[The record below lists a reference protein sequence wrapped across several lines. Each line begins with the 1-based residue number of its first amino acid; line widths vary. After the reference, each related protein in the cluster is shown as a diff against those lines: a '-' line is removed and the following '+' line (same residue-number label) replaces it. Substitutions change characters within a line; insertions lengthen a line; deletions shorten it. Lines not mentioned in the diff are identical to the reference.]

1 MPLNHKTGYP
11 MSLIAARLNRIKP
24 SPSSMASQRA
34 RELIAAG
41 CDIISLT
48 SGEPDFD
55 TPAHVCEAVI
65 SAMAA
70 SKTKYTDVG
79 GTPELKAAIINKF
92 KRDNHLDFVENEV
105 IVGTGGKQIIFNALM
120 CTVEVGDEVI
130 VPAPYWVSYPDI
142 VLLADGKP
150 VVVPCLAQNGFKL
163 SAEDLE
169 RAITPRTR
177 WLVLNAPNNP
187 SGATYTETELRKL
200 ADVLLKHPHVWIMTD
215 DIYEH
220 ILYDDRKFSTIAQVE
235 PALKE
240 RTLTINGVSKAYAM
254 TGWRIGYGGA
264 PAALIK
270 AMVKLQSQSTSNP
283 SSISQAAAVSALNG
297 PQDFISERT
306 KIFQQRRNMIVSEL
320 NTIPGVTCHLPEG
333 AFYAFPSC
341 VGVMGKTTSKGKR
354 LTTDEEFVLYLLEE
368 QNLAVLQGGAYGVSP
383 FFRISFATSMAQLE
397 EGCRRLRLAC
407 EALR

>member
-1 MPLNHKTGYP
+1 
-11 MSLIAARLNRIKP
+11 MSFIAARLNRIKP

-34 RELIAAG
+34 RELRAEG
-41 CDIISLT
+41 SDIVALT

-55 TPAHVCEAVI
+55 TPQHVCEAVI
-65 SAMAA
+65 AAMSA

-79 GTPELKAAIINKF
+79 GTPELKAAIIKKF
-92 KRDNHLDFVENEV
+92 KRDNGLAFVENEI

-120 CTVEVGDEVI
+120 CTVDVGDEVI
-130 VPAPYWVSYPDI
+130 IPAPYWVSYPDI

-150 VVVPCLAQNGFKL
+150 VFVPCHAQNGFKL
-163 SAEDLE
+163 SASDLE
-169 RAITPRTR
+169 RAITPQTR

-187 SGATYTETELRKL
+187 SGATYTNTELRAL
-200 ADVLLKHPHVWIMTD
+200 ADVLLRHPQVWIMTD

-220 ILYDDRKFSTIAQVE
+220 ILYDDRQFSTIAQVE

-254 TGWRIGYGGA
+254 TGWRLGYGGA
-264 PAALIK
+264 PATLIK

-283 SSISQAAAVSALNG
+283 SSISQAAAVAALNG
-297 PQDFISERT
+297 PQDFIPERT
-306 KIFQQRRNMIVSEL
+306 KIFQQRRDWIVAEL
-320 NTIPGVTCHLPEG
+320 NTTPGITCHLPEG

-341 VGVMGKTTSKGKR
+341 AGVIGKKTPQGKI
-354 LTTDEEFVLYLLEE
+354 LKTDEDFVLYLLEE
-368 QNLAVLQGGAYGVSP
+368 QNLAVLQGNAYGVSP
-383 FFRISFATSMAQLE
+383 FFRISFATSMEQLQ

-407 EALR
+407 EALISV

>member
-1 MPLNHKTGYP
+1 

-24 SPSSMASQRA
+24 SPSSTAGQRA
-34 RELIAAG
+34 RELRAAG
-41 CDIISLT
+41 HNIISLT
-48 SGEPDFD
+48 TGEPDFD

-70 SKTKYTDVG
+70 SKTKYTDTA
-79 GTPELKAAIINKF
+79 GTQELKASIIKKF
-92 KRDNHLDFVENEV
+92 KIDNELDYMASEI

-120 CTVEVGDEVI
+120 CTVDTGDEVI
-130 VPAPYWVSYPDI
+130 VPTPYWVSYPDI
-142 VLLADGKP
+142 VLLAGGTP
-150 VVVPCLAQNGFKL
+150 VMVPCRPQNGFKL
-163 SAEDLE
+163 SPEDLE

-187 SGATYTETELRKL
+187 SGATYTSAELRGL
-200 ADVLLKHPHVWIMTD
+200 ADVLLRHPSVWVMTD

-220 ILYDDRKFSTIAQVE
+220 ILYDGRKFSTIAQIE

-264 PAALIK
+264 PAVLVK
-270 AMVKLQSQSTSNP
+270 AMTKLQSQSTSNA
-283 SSISQAAAVSALNG
+283 SSISQAAAVSALDG

-306 KIFQQRRNMIVSEL
+306 KIFQERRDMVVGEL
-320 NTIPGVTCHLPEG
+320 NAIPGLTCHLPEG

-341 VGVMGKTTSKGKR
+341 AGIIGKKTPKGKT
-354 LTTDEEFVLYLLEE
+354 LNTDEEFVLYLLEE
-368 QNLAVLQGGAYGVSP
+368 QNLAVIQGDAYGVSP
-383 FFRISFATSMAQLE
+383 FFRISFATSMSELK